1 MICNIK
7 LEKSVKCNEF
17 TALLISYSLS
27 IMNIQSSKFPLSLKG
42 TSLLITML
50 LFAFLSP
57 SLTGQQISGT
67 EKTAPEIQVSE
78 TLYYVYEDGEF
89 REKILSKAPEMV
101 GGKDLMETLIKL
113 NIRYPD
119 KAKAMRLGGTVIV
132 SVVIDETGKMDDA
145 FIREGVGGGCNDEA
159 LRAVKLM
166 DKVGFEPGEMNG
178 RPVIVMFDI
187 PITFLPQ

>member
-1 MICNIK
+1 
-7 LEKSVKCNEF
+7 
-17 TALLISYSLS
+17 
-27 IMNIQSSKFPLSLKG
+27 MNIQSSKFPLSLKG

-89 REKILSKAPEMV
+89 RETILSKAPEMV